1 MRLVLVSDHATVS
14 GGASAV
20 ALASADGLRA
30 RGLAI
35 SGGATVTYNAAS
47 FLVDDIRRQRFTGSG
62 TFDGANLICP
72 GSANLTPGD
81 TDIYTVYTPN
91 GTTAYVSA
99 GSNN

>member
-20 ALASADGLRA
+20 ALASA
-30 RGLAI
+30 
-35 SGGATVTYNAAS
+35 
-47 FLVDDIRRQRFTGSG
+47 
-62 TFDGANLICP
+62 
-72 GSANLTPGD
+72 NLTPGD

-91 GTTAYVSA
+91 GTTAYVAA